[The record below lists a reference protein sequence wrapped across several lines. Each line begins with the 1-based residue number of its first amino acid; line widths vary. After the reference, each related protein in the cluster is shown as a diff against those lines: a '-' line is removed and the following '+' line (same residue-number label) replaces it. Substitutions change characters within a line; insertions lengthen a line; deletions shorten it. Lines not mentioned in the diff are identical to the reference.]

1 MDVVFTD
8 VGCRISTQIKALGL
22 SQVDICNKSGLS
34 TTAVS
39 NYCTGKRLP
48 DTTALYK
55 IASILGVS
63 MEWVLTG
70 VNTTIE
76 DSRSVP
82 LDLAT
87 VKEDQGLLC
96 DGSPL
101 SNVEADLIAMF
112 RLMPE
117 EEREDIF
124 DIVHL
129 KYKRRVERK
138 KGSIY
143 WTYFDEDSGEESAP
157 AEGREAQGGT
167 A

>member
-8 VGCRISTQIKALGL
+8 VGYRILTQIKACGL
-22 SQVDICNKSGLS
+22 SQVDIHNKSGLS
-34 TTAVS
+34 TTAIS

-63 MEWVLTG
+63 MEWILTG
-70 VNTTIE
+70 DDATNENSE
-76 DSRSVP
+76 DAP
-82 LDLAT
+82 LDLTAI
-87 VKEDQGLLC
+87 KKDQGLLC

-101 SNVEADLIAMF
+101 DNIEADLIAMF
-112 RLMPE
+112 RLLPE

-129 KYKRRVERK
+129 KYKRCIERK
-138 KGSIY
+138 KESIY
-143 WTYFDEDSGEESAP
+143 WTYFEDESGP
-157 AEGREAQGGT
+157 AEDREARDGT

>member
-1 MDVVFTD
+1 MEVVFTD
-8 VGCRISTQIKALGL
+8 VGSRISAKIKALGL

-70 VNTTIE
+70 ADITIE
-76 DSRSVP
+76 DLQSASP
-82 LDLAT
+82 DLTAI
-87 VKEDQGLLC
+87 KEDQGLLC

-101 SNVEADLIAMF
+101 DNVEADLIAMF
-112 RLMPE
+112 RLLPE

-124 DIVHL
+124 DVVYL

-138 KGSIY
+138 KESIY
-143 WTYFDEDSGEESAP
+143 WTYFEEGSGP
-157 AEGREAQGGT
+157 AEGHEAHGGT

>member
-1 MDVVFTD
+1 MDVIFTD
-8 VGCRISTQIKALGL
+8 VGRRILTQIKACGL
-22 SQVDICNKSGLS
+22 SQVDIHNKSGLS
-34 TTAVS
+34 TTAIS
-39 NYCTGKRLP
+39 NYCTEKRLP

-63 MEWVLTG
+63 MEWILTG
-70 VNTTIE
+70 EDATNE
-76 DSRSVP
+76 DSDDTS
-82 LDLAT
+82 LNLTAI
-87 VKEDQGLLC
+87 KEEQGLSC

-101 SNVEADLIAMF
+101 DNIEADLIAMF
-112 RLMPE
+112 RLLPE

-138 KGSIY
+138 KESIY
-143 WTYFDEDSGEESAP
+143 WTYFEDESGP
-157 AEGREAQGGT
+157 AEGREAHGGT